1 MLCKKA
7 KMDQN
12 CFLGEQ
18 FCSFGFYSSDS
29 LGFLNRDIVPYKRK
43 IQADAVSIGIHND
56 FS

>member
-1 MLCKKA
+1 
-7 KMDQN
+7 MDQN